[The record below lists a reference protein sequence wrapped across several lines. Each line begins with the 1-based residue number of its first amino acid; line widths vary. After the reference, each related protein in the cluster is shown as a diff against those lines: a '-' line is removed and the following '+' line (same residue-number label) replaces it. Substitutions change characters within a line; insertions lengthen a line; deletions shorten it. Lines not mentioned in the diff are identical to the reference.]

1 MGCFCILTWKTAS
14 SAAGK
19 FASQTKIS
27 FHIHGFLCYSS
38 TASGLAPLGLRQNIV
53 MLIMRRLRRYV
64 PAMPTLLVRA
74 MTYRSPVPETIAR
87 DFQGWWEVKV
97 NRASQVQ
104 RRHTASMGFTLM
116 AGSAS
121 SYIILIGVICSS
133 YILAERNTVSND
145 IQNLDA
151 HFLTWPLS
159 S

>member
-1 MGCFCILTWKTAS
+1 
-14 SAAGK
+14 
-19 FASQTKIS
+19 
-27 FHIHGFLCYSS
+27 
-38 TASGLAPLGLRQNIV
+38 

-145 IQNLDA
+145 IQK
-151 HFLTWPLS
+151 P
-159 S
+159 